1 LGTRVLP
8 AFRPDAAL
16 AANRPEF
23 FTAWLG
29 RLEDASGTAIGSLP
43 ALLEALRKRCEF
55 FHERGCRISDHG
67 LDRCYAERCSDSQ
80 ASAIFDLALSG
91 KPASPEDHAKYA
103 SFVMLFLGR
112 LYAEKGW
119 TMQLHLGALRNC
131 NTRLL
136 RHLGPD
142 TGFDSIGDFQQAQA
156 LGAFLDRL
164 DTENALPKTI
174 LYNLNPADNYAFAT
188 MAGNYQ
194 DGTVPGKVQFGSGW
208 WFLDQKEAMEWQL
221 NALSNL
227 GLLSRFVGM
236 VTDSRSFM
244 SYPRHEYFRRVLCN
258 LIGRDIEAG
267 ELPDDDAL
275 IGPLV
280 RNICHEN
287 ARQYLRLQP

>member
-1 LGTRVLP
+1 MFDS
-8 AFRPDAAL
+8 A
-16 AANRPEF
+16 
-23 FTAWLG
+23 
-29 RLEDASGTAIGSLP
+29 
-43 ALLEALRKRCEF
+43 
-55 FHERGCRISDHG
+55 
-67 LDRCYAERCSDSQ
+67 DRCSESQ
-80 ASAIFDLALSG
+80 AAAIFEAALSG
-91 KPASPEDHAKYA
+91 KPASPADHAKYA

-119 TMQLHLGALRNC
+119 TMQLHLGALRNS

-142 TGFDSIGDFQQAQA
+142 TGFDSIGDFPQAPSLA
-156 LGAFLDRL
+156 AFLDRL

-188 MAGNYQ
+188 MLGNFQ
-194 DGTVPGKVQFGSGW
+194 DGSVPGKVQLGSGW

-275 IGPLV
+275 VGPLV

-287 ARQYLRLQP
+287 ARGYFGFPR